1 MIHWQA
7 VNGENIDKLLEN
19 KIPTPLGK
27 KNKKMW
33 MKAIYNIQRYI
44 AYGR

>member
-1 MIHWQA
+1 MIHGQA

-27 KNKKMW
+27 KKEENVDQGH
-33 MKAIYNIQRYI
+33 I
-44 AYGR
+44 